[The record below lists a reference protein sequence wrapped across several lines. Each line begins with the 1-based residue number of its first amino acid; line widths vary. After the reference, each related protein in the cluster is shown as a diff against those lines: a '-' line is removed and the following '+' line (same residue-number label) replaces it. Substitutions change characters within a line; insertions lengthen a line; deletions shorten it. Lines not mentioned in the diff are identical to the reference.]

1 MKQIPLPIA
10 AETARTFDNFVHGGN
25 GAALAHL
32 RALVAPAAPVYLWGG
47 SGTGKTHL
55 LHALVR
61 QFEDQG
67 SHASW
72 FDATQPAPW
81 PFDETRGLIVI
92 DDCDVINA
100 DQQHA
105 AFALFVEGATH
116 AVPLV
121 AAGRLPPVDLPL
133 RDDLRSRLG
142 WGHVFALQPLAEA
155 EVRARL
161 RREADQRGLFLSDEV
176 MDYVLVRF
184 ERDLKHL
191 MALLNRLDRFA
202 MATQRHITVPMLK
215 QMLAEEGCQAEPLR
229 QPLLAGRDEP
239 VTAAALPPEGAN

>member
-1 MKQIPLPIA
+1 MKQIPLPISGEA
-10 AETARTFDNFVHGGN
+10 ACTFDNFVPGPN
-25 GAALAHL
+25 APAQAHL
-32 RALVAPAAPVYLWGG
+32 RALSAPAAPVYLWGG

-55 LHALVR
+55 LHALVER
-61 QFEDQG
+61 FEGQG
-67 SHASW
+67 SRASW
-72 FDATQPAPW
+72 FDASRLAPW
-81 PFDETRGLIVI
+81 AFDESRALIVI
-92 DDCDVINA
+92 DDCDMLDA

-105 AFALFVEGATH
+105 AFTLFVESAAH

-133 RDDLRSRLG
+133 REDLRTRLG
-142 WGHVFALQPLAEA
+142 WGHVFALQPLGEP

-202 MATQRHITVPMLK
+202 MVTQRHITVPMLK
-215 QMLAEEGCQAEPLR
+215 QMLLEDGTP
-229 QPLLAGRDEP
+229 
-239 VTAAALPPEGAN
+239 